1 MSKTRATSAAKRA
14 WPALAE
20 FVEAGKDLCFLRKTV
35 QLFLGEDE
43 LSCSNYFKDTTPGGD
58 EFGFEPVALL
68 DTGRQT
74 SGLRIVVSLF
84 AKFNS
89 DSHELVSSS
98 LRPIAVATFC
108 AWR

>member
-1 MSKTRATSAAKRA
+1 MSKTRATSAAKWA

-20 FVEAGKDLCFLRKTV
+20 FVEAGKDLFFLRKSV

-43 LSCSNYFKDTTPGGD
+43 LPCGNYFEDSSPRRN
-58 EFGFEPVALL
+58 ELGFEAVTLL

-84 AKFNS
+84 AEFDG
-89 DSHELVSSS
+89 DSHDQAS
-98 LRPIAVATFC
+98 
-108 AWR
+108 